1 MQVSTPSPF
10 ITFRRH
16 HHAHL
21 HHNAQPD
28 VLELL
33 FDYGGPPG
41 CMDTVHTLS
50 ATIVQ
55 LTFRNWWWRGH
66 RGPYSATVAAEWRN
80 IELTFQ
86 LSLSQ
91 GTLECESALMAEA
104 FVGTVFTFWKTCHSF
119 KSMRQS
125 SICFES
131 FSLYSSHIFLFF

>member
-1 MQVSTPSPF
+1 MRCFKASFCSFLFFPSF
-10 ITFRRH
+10 LTIITVT
-16 HHAHL
+16 
-21 HHNAQPD
+21 QPD

-91 GTLECESALMAEA
+91 GESQGVRSAAKNTKIGA
-104 FVGTVFTFWKTCHSF
+104 
-119 KSMRQS
+119 S
-125 SICFES
+125 S
-131 FSLYSSHIFLFF
+131 